1 MEKIKALVFDMDGLI
16 IDSERIVQRTWKEI
30 GPTLGYEKV
39 EDHIYD
45 LLGANVK
52 RRDEYFRAT
61 FGEDF
66 PMDRFSELTRKR
78 FYEIMETEGLPLK
91 PGVIE
96 LMEEGKKRG
105 LKIGLATSSRQ
116 DYAKD
121 IMTKVGVWDYFDGGV
136 FGDQVT
142 KAKPDPEIYLL
153 ACEKIEVEPKN
164 ALALEDAPA
173 GIRAASS
180 AGMRVVMVP
189 DLVQP
194 EKEIQKLY
202 YKKVETLLEV
212 IPLLDLLCN

>member
-1 MEKIKALVFDMDGLI
+1 MKKIEALIFDMDGLLI
-16 IDSERIVQRTWKEI
+16 NSERIVQRAWKLA
-30 GPTLGYEKV
+30 GPVIGYEGI
-39 EDHIYD
+39 EEHIYP

-52 RRDEYFRAT
+52 KREAYFREQ

-66 PMDRFSELTRKR
+66 PMERFNAVNKAF
-78 FYEIMETEGLPLK
+78 FYDIVEKEGLPLK

-96 LMEEGKKRG
+96 LMEAAKKCG

-116 DYAKD
+116 EYAKE
-121 IMTKVGVWDYFDGGV
+121 ILSKVGIWHYFDGAV

-153 ACEKIEVEPKN
+153 ACGKVDVTPEH

-173 GIRAASS
+173 GIRSATS
-180 AGMRVVMVP
+180 AGMRVIMVP

-194 EKEIQKLY
+194 DEEIRKLY
-202 YKKVETLLEV
+202 YKKVETLHEV
-212 IPLLDLLCN
+212 LPLLDELC